1 MMAEI
6 FMLDADVSSYIIR
19 ENPQQLRD
27 VFVAH
32 QKDSICISSV
42 TYAELMFGLL
52 NNHSERLEHKIKQF
66 VSLVQILDW
75 TDKAAIK
82 YAEIKIFLK
91 KSGTPIGNM
100 DMLIAA
106 AAIAAEAQ
114 LVSHNKKHFSLVPGL
129 RIANWL

>member
-6 FMLDADVSSYIIR
+6 FMLDTDVSSYIIR

-52 NNHSERLEHKIKQF
+52 NNHSERLGRKIKQF

-75 TDKAAIK
+75 TDQAAIQ
-82 YAEIKIFLK
+82 YADSS
-91 KSGTPIGNM
+91 SGHSGRGTVG
-100 DMLIAA
+100 L
-106 AAIAAEAQ
+106 AQ
-114 LVSHNKKHFSLVPGL
+114 QKTL
-129 RIANWL
+129 